1 MPRTLFVL
9 LFAISCVAAVE
20 KVSRQGLKPFGSCM
34 HKLNQHARPSHFICI
49 YLYNSP
55 QRGSSVSAGDC
66 EELFLN
72 QLDKATSSV
81 DESAY
86 RQCSNEHWPS
96 E

>member
-1 MPRTLFVL
+1 MT
-9 LFAISCVAAVE
+9 
-20 KVSRQGLKPFGSCM
+20 RQGLNLLV
-34 HKLNQHARPSHFICI
+34 LNQHARSLFICI
-49 YLYNSP
+49 YLCNSP
-55 QRGSSVSAGDC
+55 QHGSSVSGDC